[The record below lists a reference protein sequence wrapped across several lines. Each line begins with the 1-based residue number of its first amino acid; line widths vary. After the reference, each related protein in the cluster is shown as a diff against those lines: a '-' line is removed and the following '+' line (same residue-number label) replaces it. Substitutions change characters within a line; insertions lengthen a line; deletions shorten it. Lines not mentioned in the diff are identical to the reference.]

1 MFFVCLFVELRQ
13 NTGSCILSF
22 SSYCQLLIFIIF
34 EPNRNVYLLCP
45 FFFFLGKSDYLKEV
59 QISLASHFYLVF
71 LLYSLN
77 PNLAIVTPK
86 LLNAIENILV
96 SKMFFQEQRVVSY
109 LLPSYISVH
118 VSEVVAMPPC
128 LHHMRNSKRNFTE
141 VLFTR
146 CYLAEVNSRSSFVS
160 LCVWT
165 IVLAIK

>member
-1 MFFVCLFVELRQ
+1 MVNHNQDVFCLFVELHQ
-13 NTGSCILSF
+13 NIGSCILSL

-34 EPNRNVYLLCP
+34 EPNRNVSFCAL
-45 FFFFLGKSDYLKEV
+45 FFFHGKSDYLKEV

-96 SKMFFQEQRVVSY
+96 SKMFFQVQRVVSC

-118 VSEVVAMPPC
+118 VFEVVAMPPC
-128 LHHMRNSKRNFTE
+128 LHHMRNSKRNFT
-141 VLFTR
+141 
-146 CYLAEVNSRSSFVS
+146 
-160 LCVWT
+160 
-165 IVLAIK
+165 